1 MTYDKQRVTIYLP
14 EDIVKKADEVS
25 YRAGL
30 TRNAYITIALKNQL
44 EQREITIKTE
54 PSLNR

>member
-14 EDIVKKADEVS
+14 VEVLKKADEVS

-30 TRNAYITIALKNQL
+30 TRNAYVTIAVKRLL
-44 EQREITIKTE
+44 EQREITINIE
-54 PSLNR
+54 PSASR